1 MNYVSYL
8 RQVGT
13 PVSSA
18 NEADCHDVTEIGIIV
33 GSVVNTTM
41 CRQLAQ
47 NIQLWCQRVAEL
59 ELLMFV
65 LPQPVLQF
73 VIKLFLL
80 RHE

>member
-33 GSVVNTTM
+33 GSVVNTITPSTV
-41 CRQLAQ
+41 Q
-47 NIQLWCQRVAEL
+47 NIWLHTT
-59 ELLMFV
+59 FV
-65 LPQPVLQF
+65 
-73 VIKLFLL
+73 
-80 RHE
+80 